1 MNSFGTNQT
10 FVNMGWH
17 KYLVY
22 PLSKKALYHSGSA
35 ELSKL
40 IVHEYQHDSR
50 LRQCCQVISITSPM
64 TTTTNND

>member
-50 LRQCCQVISITSPM
+50 LRQSCQVISITSPM
-64 TTTTNND
+64 TTTNND

>member
-1 MNSFGTNQT
+1 MYKQKKNILNESQGSTIKMNSFGTNQT

-40 IVHEYQHDSR
+40 IVHEYQHDS
-50 LRQCCQVISITSPM
+50 
-64 TTTTNND
+64 